1 MAIIPSHS
9 RHNDLHPLVPALSWF
24 YGTLD
29 ANPYPLGEAANDND
43 RPASVPDVNP
53 LPQKAERYLQALPP
67 PTRVSVV
74 SVRRGGRQIT
84 PPRRLPHWVR
94 PVDSEKSWGALK
106 ISDRAKRF
114 QQTVRVNG
122 VDEFREYTVP
132 AGTVT
137 HVWGARI
144 TQESGREREPENEK
158 YISEAEASSD
168 WFCALLDAQPGGKKG
183 KSFKR
188 RKMQEAIDWEQFK
201 HVWGDVPFHVARE
214 KCGLPPAVKCPPSL
228 PWLPEPRRLF
238 LGMLTGRGSRT
249 DGAGTASMVKRP
261 RDDVYEAGGHVI
273 DRIALEQFAEREPDA
288 YRLLLTAQAAG
299 SMGALV
305 ASNDNSTGKR
315 KFRRAAEALQN
326 FLAA

>member
-53 LPQKAERYLQALPP
+53 LPQKAERYLRALPS

-74 SVRRGGRQIT
+74 SVRRGGRQIS
-84 PPRRLPHWVR
+84 PPRRVPHWVR
-94 PVDSEKSWGALK
+94 PVDSEKPWGALK

-122 VDEFREYTVP
+122 VDEVREYTVP
-132 AGTVT
+132 AGAVT
-137 HVWGARI
+137 HVWGERVGQDA
-144 TQESGREREPENEK
+144 GRVREPENEK
-158 YISEAEASSD
+158 FISEAEASRD
-168 WFCALLDAQPGGKKG
+168 WFCALLDVQPGGKKG
-183 KSFKR
+183 KTLKR
-188 RKMQEAIDWEQFK
+188 RKKLPPIDWSEFR
-201 HVWGDVPFHVARE
+201 HVRGDVPFHVARE
-214 KCGLPPAVKCPPSL
+214 LSGLPPSTLCPPSL

-238 LGMLTGRGSRT
+238 LGMLTGRGSRA

-261 RDDVYEAGGHVI
+261 RDDLYEAGGHVV

-288 YRLLLTAQAAG
+288 YRLLLSAGTAS
-299 SMGALV
+299 SMGSLV
-305 ASNDNSTGKR
+305 ASNDNKTGKR
-315 KFRRAAEALQN
+315 SFRRAAEALQN